1 MNEAGGNNAWKL
13 TVEIVVTH
21 NGQPY
26 IYHTEIR
33 ESHEKTGGLLDFF
46 HAIRSLCFYWPTQ
59 EDNAKSKGGQ
69 P

>member
-1 MNEAGGNNAWKL
+1 MNEAGGKNAWKL

-21 NGQPY
+21 NNKPY
-26 IYHTEIR
+26 NSHTEIR
-33 ESHEKTGGLLDFF
+33 ESHEADGLLGFF
-46 HAIRSLCFYWPTQ
+46 HTIRSLCFYWPTQ